1 MPIETPLLQNTS
13 TYLQLGRFFLT
24 FLIGIAF
31 TKLVLMPA
39 ARRLVSRKGDR
50 KATHSIENLV
60 GVFGLFLT
68 FTVALQAGSFG
79 NLATIIGAI
88 AAALTVAVG
97 FGMRDQVAS
106 VVGGIFIHLDNPFI
120 KGDYIKTGD
129 YEGVVKEIKLR
140 ATTLNGSSSEKLVV
154 PNSTLVT
161 NPVKNFTKG
170 SRTKTS
176 LETSLDPL
184 KQEKHAELL
193 KEAANNQDEV
203 LTNPEPKVMLKG
215 LEDGKVNAELHYWLR
230 DSGDVKNVRSRVLN
244 NYIDRAIEEGLIKEE
259 EKEEKASEE

>member
-1 MPIETPLLQNTS
+1 MLLETPLLQNTS
-13 TYLQLGRFFLT
+13 TYLQLARFFLT
-24 FLIGIAF
+24 LIVGVALTRLI
-31 TKLVLMPA
+31 LMPA
-39 ARRLVSRKGDR
+39 TRRLIGRRGDR

-60 GVFGLFLT
+60 GVLGLFLA
-68 FTVALQAGSFG
+68 FTVALQAGNFG

-140 ATTLNGSSSEKLVV
+140 ATILNGSTSEKLVV

-161 NPVKNFTKG
+161 SPVKNFTKG
-170 SRTKTS
+170 SKTKTS
-176 LETSLDPL
+176 LEVNLDSLN
-184 KQEKHAELL
+184 QEKHSELL
-193 KEAANNQDEV
+193 KEAANKQDEV
-203 LTNPEPKVMLKG
+203 LTNPEPRVMLKG
-215 LEDGKVNAELHYWLR
+215 LEDGKLNAELQYWLR
-230 DSGDVKNVRSRVLN
+230 DSGDVKNVRSRVLK
-244 NYIDRAIEEGLIKEE
+244 NYVERAIEEGLISE
-259 EKEEKASEE
+259 EKEEE